1 MKLLKWT
8 ACGLLFAALAMSS
21 CQKQEEEVKDTTP
34 AELKSFALLKADN
47 AALDKDYA
55 PELISDNMIIRVKGG
70 GSGKTFVATLTAGE
84 NDEIKV
90 NDAVVPASGKA
101 SFDATFPADIVV
113 TNTKSGLKASY
124 VVKIGKILQL
134 IPTKIPSFTET
145 ADADHGTAIEVAA
158 NPSDGQLYI
167 AYNRKLKVGDALEKN
182 NNISV
187 AKWNGGTFDVQGS
200 GIADNSTRQPYLEQF
215 AFGPDGA
222 PYVVI
227 RGEKTANV
235 LGVKT
240 IKNNAW
246 GDVAEQ
252 EIAKE
257 GTFSTSFGEVGLF
270 FDNGKPHVVLMG
282 SKKDYNRYDAFRHF
296 FDGSSWQSAVGIP
309 GLPKFGDGSDRGSNA
324 GMFYCAQGVTAGDA
338 AYVVASVNW
347 FGYYIFKV
355 QNNTWTKLVEDFKPA
370 GEIYGVP
377 SNLSIKTD
385 SEGNI
390 FVFAASGAA
399 AKMQI
404 YTFADNKLEPH
415 ADPLTFSAGSLSGSI
430 AESAK
435 FFITPEGTIVVVR
448 INKESSLPEFCVLDE
463 NRQWTEWQTANDVK
477 QYSGFDGAM
486 APDGTILCAYTSRDE
501 AKVSRI
507 ESFTIGMEPDIL
519 PE

>member
-8 ACGLLFAALAMSS
+8 ACGLLFAALAVSS

-200 GIADNSTRQPYLEQF
+200 GIADNSSRQPILDQF
-215 AFGPDGA
+215 AFDPSGK

-227 RGEKTANV
+227 HGEKTANI

-240 IKNNAW
+240 IKNGAW

-252 EIAKE
+252 EVGPD
-257 GTFSTSFGEVGLF
+257 GTITTSWGDVGLF
-270 FDNGKPHVVLMG
+270 FDNGGIHVVTTG
-282 SKKDYNRYDAFRHF
+282 NKKGYNQRDAYRLFYA
-296 FDGSSWQSAVGIP
+296 GSSWQASVGIP
-309 GLPKFGDGSDRGSNA
+309 GLPKYGEGTDRGANA
-324 GMFYCAQGVTAGDA
+324 GMFYVAQAVPVGDEL
-338 AYVVASVNW
+338 YVVMSLNYY
-347 FGYYIFKV
+347 GYYLYKV
-355 QNNTWTKLVEDFKPA
+355 KSNTWTKVIEDFMPE
-370 GEIYGVP
+370 GETLGIP
-377 SNLSIKTD
+377 TNLTIRKD
-385 SEGNI
+385 ADDNV
-390 FVFAASGAA
+390 FVFAASSKA

-404 YTFADNKLEPH
+404 YAIQDNKFVKY
-415 ADPLTFSAGSLSGSI
+415 ADALAYTAGSSGSI
-430 AESAK
+430 AEAST
-435 FFITPEGTIVVVR
+435 FFIRPDGTFVVIR
-448 INKESSLPEFCVLDE
+448 INKESELPEFCVLDE

-477 QYSGFDGAM
+477 QYSGFDAAM

-501 AKVSRI
+501 AKVTRI